1 MADRFTAAFLNC
13 EIQKRRYCE
22 FPGENRS
29 LFRQSLPAAPPPER
43 RGGELWPRNG
53 DPEPTRLRIRIE
65 LFSVGLSNYF
75 NRAMIC
81 SVIALMAASASGS
94 KPVVG
99 DAAGGTWHVTPG
111 RHSGLSHSSHS
122 FMP

>member
-1 MADRFTAAFLNC
+1 MADRFTAAFLNG

-22 FPGENRS
+22 FPGEHRS
-29 LFRQSLPAAPPPER
+29 LFRQSLPAAPPQ
-43 RGGELWPRNG
+43 RGGVASYGHETENR
-53 DPEPTRLRIRIE
+53 EPTRLRIRIE